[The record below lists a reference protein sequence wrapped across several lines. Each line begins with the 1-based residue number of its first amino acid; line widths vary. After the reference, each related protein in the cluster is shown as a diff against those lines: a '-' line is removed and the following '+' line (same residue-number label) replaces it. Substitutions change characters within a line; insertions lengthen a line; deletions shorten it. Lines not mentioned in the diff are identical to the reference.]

1 MICKYCNDN
10 VMFFTTTKCC
20 NNEICKKC
28 RELGNDDFCYKCGND
43 KFRPCFNKQN
53 IQLNNQ
59 GFSQL
64 NNQATDPRLYQL
76 DNQGF
81 NQIDNQGF
89 NQLNNQGFNQI
100 GNQGFNNFK

>member
-43 KFRPCFNKQN
+43 KFRPSFNKQP
-53 IQLNNQ
+53 IQSFTNQSNQQFTFQ
-59 GFSQL
+59 GF
-64 NNQATDPRLYQL
+64 YQL

-89 NQLNNQGFNQI
+89 NQLNNQGFNI
-100 GNQGFNNFK
+100 K